1 MKLILK
7 RNNNN
12 KNQQIYSQDNHKKSK
27 VQVTTL
33 PNTRA
38 ITAALLCAIDSKD
51 MVRQTLRQSF
61 EA

>member
-12 KNQQIYSQDNHKKSK
+12 KNQQIYSQKSK

-33 PNTRA
+33 QNTRA

-51 MVRQTLRQSF
+51 MV
-61 EA
+61 